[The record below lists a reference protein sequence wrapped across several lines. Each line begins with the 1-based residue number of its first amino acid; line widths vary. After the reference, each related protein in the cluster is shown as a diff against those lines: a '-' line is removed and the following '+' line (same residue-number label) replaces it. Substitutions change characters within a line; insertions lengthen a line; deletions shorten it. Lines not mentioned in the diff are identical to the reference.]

1 MSQGNQSPPERVG
14 SITPSDFQAPSKEDH
29 LSVEKTQ
36 SFQRDGLAL
45 SAEGPWWHSQFNL
58 MLLVFGLMAFA
69 AFIFVLLAPE
79 PNQASLNTR
88 IDNTGKVQQA
98 PAVQGQQEEVAPFD
112 EAQREQAR
120 ADSQD
125 ILSGLLDSQKKLKQ
139 MNVDEWASD
148 EYQAALKVGADG
160 DEFYKQ
166 QDYRQAIEA
175 YQLSAEMLAK
185 IDERI
190 PEQIKKRVK
199 LGNAALNDGKSELAR
214 NYFQSALELDQNHI
228 PALQGIER
236 VKTLDQVLELL
247 SLALDFE
254 QRFLQSDDLSD
265 LAESKANFQAAV
277 DLDSRVNG
285 AKEGLARTVDLEV
298 DKLYRDAMSEGFS
311 NLFANRY
318 QSARSGFNAA
328 LKLRPQDQVAKS
340 ALRQSLASDK
350 RTSLQ
355 SLLSSARQFEAKEQ
369 WANALSTYRAVL
381 QRDRNQVSAKVGEVR
396 TRVRSDLDQS
406 IKAVLSD
413 PLSLS
418 KTSPN
423 AKANALLKDAQ
434 LLKNKGPL
442 LNEQIAK
449 LQQALDAS
457 KSTVKVA
464 IDSDSLTQISI
475 KKEGAKRI
483 NLGRFDSK
491 KMALQPGRYVL
502 TGTRLGFLDVREEV
516 EILPG
521 TTGVLSFNIE
531 CNQALAVT
539 G

>member
-185 IDERI
+185 IDEKI
-190 PEQIKKRVK
+190 PEQIKQRVK

-265 LAESKANFQAAV
+265 LAESKANFQAAI
-277 DLDSRVNG
+277 DLDSRVDGTN
-285 AKEGLARTVDLEV
+285 EGLARTVDLEV
-298 DKLYRDAMSEGFS
+298 DKLYRDAMSEGFT

-328 LKLRPQDQVAKS
+328 LKLRPEDQVAKS

-396 TRVRSDLDQS
+396 TRARSDLDQS

-418 KTSPN
+418 KASPN
-423 AKANALLKDAQ
+423 AQANSLLKDAR

-531 CNQALAVT
+531 CNQALAVA

>member
-1 MSQGNQSPPERVG
+1 M
-14 SITPSDFQAPSKEDH
+14 
-29 LSVEKTQ
+29 
-36 SFQRDGLAL
+36 
-45 SAEGPWWHSQFNL
+45 
-58 MLLVFGLMAFA
+58 
-69 AFIFVLLAPE
+69 
-79 PNQASLNTR
+79 
-88 IDNTGKVQQA
+88 
-98 PAVQGQQEEVAPFD
+98 
-112 EAQREQAR
+112 
-120 ADSQD
+120 
-125 ILSGLLDSQKKLKQ
+125 
-139 MNVDEWASD
+139 
-148 EYQAALKVGADG
+148 
-160 DEFYKQ
+160 
-166 QDYRQAIEA
+166 
-175 YQLSAEMLAK
+175 
-185 IDERI
+185 
-190 PEQIKKRVK
+190 
-199 LGNAALNDGKSELAR
+199 
-214 NYFQSALELDQNHI
+214 
-228 PALQGIER
+228 
-236 VKTLDQVLELL
+236 
-247 SLALDFE
+247 
-254 QRFLQSDDLSD
+254 
-265 LAESKANFQAAV
+265 
-277 DLDSRVNG
+277 DSRVDGTN
-285 AKEGLARTVDLEV
+285 EGLARTVDLEV
-298 DKLYRDAMSEGFS
+298 DKLYRDAMSEGFT

-328 LKLRPQDQVAKS
+328 LKLRPEDQVAKS

-396 TRVRSDLDQS
+396 TRARSDLDQS

-418 KTSPN
+418 KASPN
-423 AKANALLKDAQ
+423 AQANSLLKDAR

-531 CNQALAVT
+531 CNQALAVA

>member
-1 MSQGNQSPPERVG
+1 MSQGNNSGPERVG
-14 SITPSDFQAPSKEDH
+14 SITPSDFQAPSKKDNF
-29 LSVEKTQ
+29 SVEKPQ
-36 SFQRDGLAL
+36 PFQRDGLAL
-45 SAEGPWWHSQFNL
+45 TVDGPWWHSQFNL

-79 PNQASLNTR
+79 PNQASINTR
-88 IDNTGKVQQA
+88 IDNAGTAQQA
-98 PAVQGQQEEVAPFD
+98 PVVQTQEDEVAPFD

-139 MNVDEWASD
+139 MNVDDWASD

-277 DLDSRVNG
+277 DLDSRVDG
-285 AKEGLARTVDLEV
+285 GKEGLARTEDLEV

-318 QSARSGFNAA
+318 QNARSGFNAA

-350 RTSLQ
+350 RTSLK

-418 KTSPN
+418 KASPN

-442 LNEQIAK
+442 LDEQIAK
-449 LQQALDAS
+449 LRQALDAS
-457 KSTVKVA
+457 NRTVKVA

-483 NLGRFDSK
+483 SLGRFDSK

-502 TGTRLGFLDVREEV
+502 TGTRLGFRDVREEV

-521 TTGVLSFNIE
+521 TTGILSFNIE
-531 CNQALAVT
+531 CDQALAGT